1 MRWSTLGQPRELEK
15 NMSDLIGIAILI
27 LFGALFAVSEIS
39 IAASRKIKLR
49 VMADEGDDRAQAVI
63 RLQEQP
69 GGFFAMI
76 QIALNAIAILG
87 GIIGEQTLTPYTSTL
102 VALVYSGSMA
112 EQISF
117 VLSFLIITSLFIL
130 FADLLPKRIA
140 MIMPEAVAVKIVGL
154 MNGITYALTPFVILF
169 NSITNLILR
178 IFKMPTVRED
188 VVTTEDIVAMMD
200 AGAEHGSLQQ
210 QEYQLLGNVFE
221 LEGRTLSSA
230 MTTRDAIVYF
240 DINDDSATISAKILE
255 HPHNHFLVCDGHL
268 ERVIG
273 SVESKQILRQ
283 LLKGEA
289 AHLDEKMFENELFY
303 LPETLTLSEALN
315 EFKSAVQPFA
325 IVVNEYAMVVGLVT
339 LKNLMSSF
347 MGNLVTSHGEE
358 QIVQRDANSWLVS
371 GVTPIVELMKLL
383 DIEEFPNNNHYE
395 TLAGFL
401 IYMVKRIPK
410 RTDHVIHDG
419 YKFEAIDVDGIK
431 VEQLLITRLNDT
443 ATEANSEANITP

>member
-1 MRWSTLGQPRELEK
+1 
-15 NMSDLIGIAILI
+15 MSDLLGIAILI
-27 LFGALFAVSEIS
+27 LFGAVFAMSEIS

-49 VMADEGDDRAQAVI
+49 VMADEGDNKAEAVI

-69 GGFFAMI
+69 GSFFAMI

-87 GIIGEQTLTPYTSTL
+87 GIIGEQTLTPYTSKL

-117 VLSFLIITSLFIL
+117 VLSFLAITSLFIL

-154 MNGITYALTPFVILF
+154 MNGITYALTPFVMLF

-221 LEGRTLSSA
+221 LEGRTLSTA

-240 DINDDSATISAKILE
+240 DIKDDSETINTKILE

-283 LLKGEA
+283 LLKGES
-289 AHLDEKMFENELFY
+289 AHLDDSMIQKELFY

-347 MGNLVTSHGEE
+347 MGNLVTIHGEE
-358 QIVQRDANSWLVS
+358 QIVQRDANSWLVN
-371 GVTPIVELMKLL
+371 GLTPIVDLMKLL
-383 DIEEFPNNNHYE
+383 DIDVFPKDNQYE

-401 IYMVKRIPK
+401 IYTLKRIPK
-410 RTDHVIHDG
+410 RTDYVIHDG

-431 VEQLLITRLNDT
+431 VEQLLITRLTETT
-443 ATEANSEANITP
+443 AAPISDANVAP